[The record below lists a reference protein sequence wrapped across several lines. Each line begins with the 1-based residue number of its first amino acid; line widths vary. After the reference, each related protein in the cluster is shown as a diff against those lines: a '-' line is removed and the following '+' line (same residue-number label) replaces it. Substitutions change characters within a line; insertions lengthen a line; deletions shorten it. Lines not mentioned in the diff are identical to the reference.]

1 MLFSF
6 DGTFV
11 VQLINFAIFFAL
23 LNVLFLRPVGKAV
36 AQRRAYLDG
45 LVGGYEKAQSEANA
59 LRREAEEVRNEAR
72 READAAIA
80 RERARMHED
89 GVSILAEFSKKAND
103 TIDAAN
109 DRVRSEVEALSGDLK
124 ELREQLAEQLLAQA
138 VPELKR

>member
-36 AQRRAYLDG
+36 AQRRAYLDN

-59 LRREAEEVRNEAR
+59 LRREAERVRNEAR

-80 RERARMHED
+80 RERARMRED
-89 GVSILAEFSKKAND
+89 GVSILAEFSKKANE

-109 DRVRSEVEALSGDLK
+109 ERVRGEVEALSGDLGT
-124 ELREQLAEQLLAQA
+124 LREQLAGQILAQA
-138 VPELKR
+138 LPEVRR

>member
-1 MLFSF
+1 MLFQP

-36 AQRRAYLDG
+36 AQRRAYLDN

-59 LRREAEEVRNEAR
+59 LRREAERVRNEAR

-89 GVSILAEFSKKAND
+89 GVSILAEFSKKANE

-109 DRVRSEVEALSGDLK
+109 ELVRGEVEALSGDLGT
-124 ELREQLAEQLLAQA
+124 LREQLAGQILAQA
-138 VPELKR
+138 LPEVRR

>member
-59 LRREAEEVRNEAR
+59 LRREAEEVRR
-72 READAAIA
+72 
-80 RERARMHED
+80 
-89 GVSILAEFSKKAND
+89 
-103 TIDAAN
+103 
-109 DRVRSEVEALSGDLK
+109 
-124 ELREQLAEQLLAQA
+124 
-138 VPELKR
+138 